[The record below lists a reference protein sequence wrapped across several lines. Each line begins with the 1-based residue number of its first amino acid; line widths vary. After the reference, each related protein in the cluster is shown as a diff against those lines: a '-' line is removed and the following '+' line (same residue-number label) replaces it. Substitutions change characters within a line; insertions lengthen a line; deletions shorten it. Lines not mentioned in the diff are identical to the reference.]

1 MPIYNY
7 KCPKCGIDQEV
18 LLPMNQRNDTRCH
31 CGVEMV
37 RVFSIPQPPI
47 MKLSTKERVTGG
59 LNENKR
65 MNPQHAK
72 MAMGGFD

>member
-1 MPIYNY
+1 MPIYTY
-7 KCPKCGIDQEV
+7 RCHCGIEEDI
-18 LLPMNQRNDTRCH
+18 LLPMNQRDNPRFHCDTAMIRLP
-31 CGVEMV
+31 
-37 RVFSIPQPPI
+37 SLPQPPI

-65 MNPQHAK
+65 INPQYAK